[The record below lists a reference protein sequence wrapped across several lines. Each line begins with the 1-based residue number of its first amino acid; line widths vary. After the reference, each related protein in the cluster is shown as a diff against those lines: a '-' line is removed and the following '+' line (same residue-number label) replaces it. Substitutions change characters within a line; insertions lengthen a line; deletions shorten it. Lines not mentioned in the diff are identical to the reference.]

1 MTLGWLPRPFGTPR
15 TRVPAIASD
24 TTRKTGLTRVYF
36 LGVTAMRRLDALP
49 TYEYRCHECEHQF
62 EVFQKMSDDP
72 VSDCEVCGGAVR
84 RMLFPVAIH
93 FKGSGFYTTDYAR
106 KKTLPAPNGNGS
118 SNQGES
124 SGSGSSEASGS
135 SRSDDGGTNGGTKK
149 EADT

>member
-1 MTLGWLPRPFGTPR
+1 M
-15 TRVPAIASD
+15 
-24 TTRKTGLTRVYF
+24 
-36 LGVTAMRRLDALP
+36 P

-72 VSDCEVCGGAVR
+72 VSDCEVCGGPVR

-118 SNQGES
+118 SEASDSKGNGSSDHGEAGNGS
-124 SGSGSSEASGS
+124 SRISGSSS
-135 SRSDDGGTNGGTKK
+135 SEDGGSNGGASKK
-149 EADT
+149 AETSAKKDSVVSSKTGDS